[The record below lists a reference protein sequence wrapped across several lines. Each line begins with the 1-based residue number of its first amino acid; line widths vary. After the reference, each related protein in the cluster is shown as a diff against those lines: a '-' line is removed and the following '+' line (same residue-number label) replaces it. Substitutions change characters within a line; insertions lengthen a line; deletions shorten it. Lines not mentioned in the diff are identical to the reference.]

1 MPIPRFHVLSL
12 AAAFLVLGIA
22 TAGAQDAERRPIRA
36 DAPWLNYGSN
46 TMLRT
51 TLEGVDGIEV
61 LISDVWVPPNAS
73 LPPHSHPGEEL
84 IYVIEGVAYHREE
97 GQPEKVYR
105 AGDTLRIGV
114 GKAHSPKTGDEPM
127 RAIVVR
133 IHRAGEPERYPV
145 DPSVLGL
152 EE

>member
-1 MPIPRFHVLSL
+1 MQMSRFCLLPLFVAGL
-12 AAAFLVLGIA
+12 AVGVTAAS
-22 TAGAQDAERRPIRA
+22 AQDGERRPIRA

-51 TLEGVDGIEV
+51 ALEGVEGIEV

-73 LPPHSHPGEEL
+73 LETHSHPGEEL
-84 IYVIEGVAYHREE
+84 VYVIEGVAYHREE
-97 GQPEKVYR
+97 GQPEKVYT
-105 AGDTLRIGV
+105 AGDTLKIGI
-114 GKAHSPKTGDEPM
+114 GKVHSPKTGDEPM

-133 IHRAGEPERYPV
+133 IHRAGEPERYPA